1 MILLFFSSWIMAIFV
16 SIIYILVHSFYTR
29 KRIKNWQEL
38 KDNIRKENELM
49 VSIAQNIYILQLSE
63 HKMDLVLDEI
73 NAQNEFL
80 REYISIFI

>member
-1 MILLFFSSWIMAIFV
+1 MAFFV
-16 SIIYILVHSFYTR
+16 SVIYIFVHSFYTR
-29 KRIKNWQEL
+29 KRIENWQEL

>member
-1 MILLFFSSWIMAIFV
+1 MAIFV

-29 KRIKNWQEL
+29 KEAKNWQEL
-38 KDNIRKENELM
+38 KDHIRKENELM

-73 NAQNEFL
+73 NAHNEFL